1 MAGNWPDAPS
11 RKMAYHNDGTVV
23 AGRHPLD
30 GSPYENF
37 YEWAAGATGTE
48 ELNDLDFVAI
58 DADGVADWNN
68 GIFPVADFITN
79 ASILSRQVET
89 VWLFPER
96 RDLYG
101 FVPTYH
107 VAGTGIEEYGTYI
120 EVSGNTTNGIDG
132 DWVLMLEQNNSPL
145 NNMIR
150 SGHPE
155 DWRTGITIYFFADAR
170 GVRVRGWG
178 QAGSPT
184 PIQWRSMFIF
194 GVISAG
200 ETPDRILFVND
211 VTGLEFTKP
220 MDWGDVPRGTT
231 LDWDIYLLNNSSTL
245 AANTMTLDFVTL
257 YDDSDTWYT
266 IKENPGGSFATTAA
280 ITSIAA
286 SARYPAA
293 DTFTVRLFVPNDAV
307 LAIVEA
313 ILELSP
319 AVSWT

>member
-11 RKMAYHNDGTVV
+11 NKMAYHNDGTVV
-23 AGRHPLD
+23 AGRHPID

-37 YEWAAGATGTE
+37 YEWASGPTGTE
-48 ELNDLDFVAI
+48 ELNDLDFTPILMNWA
-58 DADGVADWNN
+58 NKL
-68 GIFPVADFITN
+68 FPVANNLTG
-79 ASILSRQVET
+79 ASLLNRRVDS

-107 VAGTGIEEYGTYI
+107 IAGTGIFDYSADFYA
-120 EVSGNTTNGIDG
+120 SGDTTNGIDG
-132 DWVLMLEQNNSPL
+132 TWTLMLHQHKDL
-145 NNMIR
+145 GNMITT
-150 SGHPE
+150 GHPE
-155 DWRTGITIYFFADAR
+155 DWRTGIITYYFANAR
-170 GVRVRGWG
+170 GLKVEGWG
-178 QAGSPT
+178 AGGSPT
-184 PIQWRSMFIF
+184 PILWRSMFIF
-194 GVISAG
+194 GKISAG

-211 VTGLEFTKP
+211 VTGLEFVKP

-231 LDWDIYLLNNSSTL
+231 LDWDIYLLNNSTTL

-266 IKENPGGSFATTAA
+266 IKENPGGSFATTAN
-280 ITSIAA
+280 ITTIAA

-319 AVSWT
+319 AASWT